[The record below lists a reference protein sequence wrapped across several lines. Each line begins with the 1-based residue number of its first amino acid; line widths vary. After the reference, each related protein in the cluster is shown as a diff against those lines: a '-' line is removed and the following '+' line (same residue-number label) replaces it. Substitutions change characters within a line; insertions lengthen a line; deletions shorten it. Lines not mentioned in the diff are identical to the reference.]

1 MISVQKEAMIAD
13 IMDKQNQDN
22 WDFHFTRHLRD
33 WEKHQLGI
41 LVQLVSVVQ
50 LQESQ
55 EDSIQWKW
63 SEKSDGVISE
73 LVVLCLGLG
82 FFWAVV
88 VSCVRGVIYVPLF
101 SPLSRVSG
109 VYWGL
114 FCVFAW
120 VSCLGVGCFALVFV
134 YFLLSQSLV
143 VSVPHVSV
151 CPFSSFPFIWCVL
164 VFLVS
169 PLVFVPILLLSF

>member
-1 MISVQKEAMIAD
+1 M
-13 IMDKQNQDN
+13 
-22 WDFHFTRHLRD
+22 
-33 WEKHQLGI
+33 
-41 LVQLVSVVQ
+41 Q

-82 FFWAVV
+82 FFSAVV

-151 CPFSSFPFIWCVL
+151 CPFSSFPFYLVCFGLPCVPPGFCSYSFAL
-164 VFLVS
+164 FLGLIN
-169 PLVFVPILLLSF
+169 PLRVCSLGFKPLYKLFSYQLLFLGGLREVRELKL